1 VLRFPNQR
9 VIEDL
14 ENVLREIG
22 ACLTS
27 TTTKEFLCENWLR
40 LEELACGDELIV
52 SERGE
57 VSSINSIEVAL
68 VNETLYDLIVEDDGS
83 FVTNAGIVCNLSNLD
98 R

>member
-27 TTTKEFLCENWLR
+27 TTTEEFLCENWLR